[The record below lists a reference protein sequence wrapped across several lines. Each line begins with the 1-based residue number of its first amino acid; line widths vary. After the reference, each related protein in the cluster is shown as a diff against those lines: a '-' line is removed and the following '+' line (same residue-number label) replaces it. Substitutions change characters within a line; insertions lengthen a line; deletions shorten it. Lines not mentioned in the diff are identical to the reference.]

1 MADAPPNNKLRQYLL
16 ELKPEAR
23 SLLASELERALLRGE
38 EPPGASAIL
47 EQLRKTARR
56 EGRKLPRVGNPQR
69 LFFVAVEPFLVDD
82 APERK
87 HLGRIA
93 RASLDPIWKWICRDL
108 MLREARSYSDQVQLL
123 LAANEKSGAD
133 QVARAFQNLAEQ
145 RLRECLASIKKDEKA
160 LQRVAGQIG
169 TPHAIEEVR
178 ELAAILRA
186 RDALGVIGSRLPP
199 TISNLADEQLEN
211 VRALLDSPI
220 GRHRDVFLYA
230 LLIVMSRLGSPWQLI
245 RLAIHAAASD
255 VADAYRRDAVCDR
268 GRCRARPTSTGSSP
282 TCATAL
288 KAADSDEVG
297 RLLKDF
303 HDAAR
308 ALHTEIELP
317 ADSTWGRQLASA
329 RADVATLLEGE
340 IDNLPG
346 QVRRLL
352 RPRNGQGDA
361 TARARCQRRR
371 RRRGE
376 ARAGRGLPQLRGRAR
391 GQRGDAPR
399 ALRAAELFRQR
410 HRRFCSTGCG
420 PRRRPSARCRQS
432 QVDAAVRFCA
442 KLFGAEYAEHARQG
456 RRRCRQGRAEGRKG
470 LISNAI
476 SGLIFRIAA
485 VRARDVTPP

>member
-38 EPPGASAIL
+38 APPGASAIL

-108 MLREARSYSDQVQLL
+108 MLREARSYSDQVLIL

-169 TPHAIEEVR
+169 TQHAIDEVR

-186 RDALGVIGSRLPP
+186 RDALGVIGSRLSA
-199 TISNLADEQLEN
+199 TISNLAGEQLEN

-230 LLIVMSRLGSPWQLI
+230 LLIVMSRLGAPWQLI

-255 VADAYRRDAVCDR
+255 VADHIAATPFAIAVDVVLGDFDRIITNLRD
-268 GRCRARPTSTGSSP
+268 
-282 TCATAL
+282 AL

-329 RADVATLLEGE
+329 RADVASLLEGE
-340 IDNLPG
+340 IDNL
-346 QVRRLL
+346 VVETFV
-352 RPRNGQGDA
+352 A
-361 TARARCQRRR
+361 F
-371 RRRGE
+371 
-376 ARAGRGLPQLRGRAR
+376 AG
-391 GQRGDAPR
+391 
-399 ALRAAELFRQR
+399 
-410 HRRFCSTGCG
+410 
-420 PRRRPSARCRQS
+420 
-432 QVDAAVRFCA
+432 
-442 KLFGAEYAEHARQG
+442 
-456 RRRCRQGRAEGRKG
+456 
-470 LISNAI
+470 
-476 SGLIFRIAA
+476 
-485 VRARDVTPP
+485 PP